1 MEEIQE
7 AAQDTPAKKK
17 GKPSRRQST
26 PNMKNKSNK
35 LLEDSDDKRLS
46 CKTTLFGNGT
56 IRQRNQTDPRR
67 NDVDQEDDMEA
78 E

>member
-1 MEEIQE
+1 
-7 AAQDTPAKKK
+7 
-17 GKPSRRQST
+17 
-26 PNMKNKSNK
+26 MKNKSNK

-56 IRQRNQTDPRR
+56 IRQRNQADPNKK
-67 NDVDQEDDMEA
+67 NDANQEDDMEV